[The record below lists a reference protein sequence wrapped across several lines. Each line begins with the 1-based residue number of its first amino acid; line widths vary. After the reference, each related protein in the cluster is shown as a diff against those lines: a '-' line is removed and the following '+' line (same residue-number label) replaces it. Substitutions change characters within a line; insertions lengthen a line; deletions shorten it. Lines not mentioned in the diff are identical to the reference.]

1 MRRFDGT
8 SLVLCNERTAA
19 VSLGKNEVAFRIS
32 ASRHHAS
39 KRKHHDSRQ
48 CQLHPRE
55 TRQPRN
61 RHFHA
66 TQGHQTNPLGQFRRA
81 SPDSIDNI
89 SESRTFLERK
99 RKEAGFVLKWQ
110 DAFETIC
117 PFDL

>member
-48 CQLHPRE
+48 CQ
-55 TRQPRN
+55 
-61 RHFHA
+61 
-66 TQGHQTNPLGQFRRA
+66 
-81 SPDSIDNI
+81 
-89 SESRTFLERK
+89 TFLERK